1 MSWWQVL
8 ILCWVFF
15 MVGFATAALMSAARD
30 DELIR
35 EHNREAMRSPGLTD
49 D

>member
-8 ILCWVFF
+8 LLCWVCY
-15 MVGFATAALMSAARD
+15 MAGFVTAALMAAARD
-30 DELIR
+30 DQRFDEQLD
-35 EHNREAMRSPGLTD
+35 NLKAGLTD

>member
-8 ILCWVFF
+8 LLCWVCY
-15 MVGFATAALMSAARD
+15 MAGFWTAALMAAARD
-30 DELIR
+30 DEFIR
-35 EHNREAMRSPGLTD
+35 EAQRSPGLGD

>member
-8 ILCWVFF
+8 ILCWACY
-15 MVGFATAALMSAARD
+15 MAGFATAALMSAARD

-35 EHNREAMRSPGLTD
+35 EHNSEARRLAGLAND
-49 D
+49 

>member
-8 ILCWVFF
+8 ILCWACY
-15 MVGFATAALMSAARD
+15 MAGFATAALMAAARD

-35 EHNREAMRSPGLTD
+35 EHNLEAQRSAGLND

>member
-8 ILCWVFF
+8 MLCWGCY
-15 MVGFATAALMSAARD
+15 MAGFATAALMAAARGY

-35 EHNREAMRSPGLTD
+35 EAQRSPGLTD

>member
-8 ILCWVFF
+8 ILCWVCY
-15 MVGFATAALMSAARD
+15 MAGFATAALMAAARGDD

-35 EHNREAMRSPGLTD
+35 EAKRSPGLGD

>member
-8 ILCWVFF
+8 VLCWVCF
-15 MVGFATAALMSAARD
+15 MAGFATAALMAAARD

-35 EHNREAMRSPGLTD
+35 EHNEEARRSAGLND

>member
-8 ILCWVFF
+8 ILCWVCYLL
-15 MVGFATAALMSAARD
+15 GFATAALMSAARD
-30 DELIR
+30 DAEIR
-35 EHNREAMRSPGLTD
+35 EHNREALRSPGLTD

>member
-8 ILCWVFF
+8 ILCWGCY
-15 MVGFATAALMSAARD
+15 MAGFVTAALMSAARD
-30 DELIR
+30 DDELM
-35 EHNREAMRSPGLTD
+35 REAQRSPGLSD

>member
-8 ILCWVFF
+8 ILCWVCF

-30 DELIR
+30 DDLIR
-35 EHNREAMRSPGLTD
+35 EHNREALRSAGLND

>member
-8 ILCWVFF
+8 ILCWVFY
-15 MVGFATAALMSAARD
+15 MAGFATAALMAAARD

-35 EHNREAMRSPGLTD
+35 EHNREAMRSAGLND

>member
-1 MSWWQVL
+1 MSWWQIL
-8 ILCWVFF
+8 LLCWVCY
-15 MVGFATAALMSAARD
+15 MAGFATAALMAAARD

-35 EHNREAMRSPGLTD
+35 AAGRSAGLND

>member
-8 ILCWVFF
+8 ILCWVFYLL
-15 MVGFATAALMSAARD
+15 GFGTAALMQIARD
-30 DELIR
+30 DADIH
-35 EHNREAMRSPGLTD
+35 EHNREAVRSAGLND